1 MTPTIQL
8 PLGLRGYTQTGMFS
22 DFTPLHCNHSCMP
35 NETSPSQSHAAKNEL
50 RCRLLGDLDH
60 GAWCIRGTDD
70 STLVMDSP
78 VPLKHHDPDILER
91 WSWSRSPWRHTPLN
105 LPSWQARR
113 ALCHKV
119 NVLSCV
125 CLRQEIIL
133 DDHPWWSL
141 VHGYCGIL

>member
-1 MTPTIQL
+1 MIPTLSQGALLRVLYFPLPNFLLAPLDFKGAQL
-8 PLGLRGYTQTGMFS
+8 PLGLRGCTQTGMFS
-22 DFTPLHCNHSCMP
+22 DLPPAHYNHSCMP

-91 WSWSRSPWRHTPLN
+91 
-105 LPSWQARR
+105 
-113 ALCHKV
+113 
-119 NVLSCV
+119 
-125 CLRQEIIL
+125 
-133 DDHPWWSL
+133 
-141 VHGYCGIL
+141 